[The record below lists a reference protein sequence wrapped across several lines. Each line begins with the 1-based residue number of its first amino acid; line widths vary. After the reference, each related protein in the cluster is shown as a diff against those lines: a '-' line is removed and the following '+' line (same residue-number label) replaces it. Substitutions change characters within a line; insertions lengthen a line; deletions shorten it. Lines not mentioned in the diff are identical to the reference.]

1 MIPVKRFP
9 KTTSGKLQRRLL
21 ADDYLKGEYDDI
33 LRELQELDD
42 REHAGMDDHLTATE
56 RKVKDI
62 CDEVLKDK
70 KIHRDDNFFEV
81 GISSLALAE
90 IHMRIDDVYPDIV
103 DVTDLFD
110 HQTIA
115 QVAAFIDNKG

>member
-1 MIPVKRFP
+1 MSF
-9 KTTSGKLQRRLL
+9 G
-21 ADDYLKGEYDDI
+21 
-33 LRELQELDD
+33 LD
-42 REHAGMDDHLTATE
+42 TE

-62 CDEVLKDK
+62 CDEVLKEK

-115 QVAAFIDNKG
+115 QVAAFIDSKG